1 MENNNKKSSRF
12 IVMHTDFV
20 TYFEVEAK
28 VLYRV
33 HLMVSPLTEL
43 RTIPRSVVHI
53 QNSLKLN
60 PTRPAIQHVHC

>member
-1 MENNNKKSSRF
+1 
-12 IVMHTDFV
+12 MHTDFV